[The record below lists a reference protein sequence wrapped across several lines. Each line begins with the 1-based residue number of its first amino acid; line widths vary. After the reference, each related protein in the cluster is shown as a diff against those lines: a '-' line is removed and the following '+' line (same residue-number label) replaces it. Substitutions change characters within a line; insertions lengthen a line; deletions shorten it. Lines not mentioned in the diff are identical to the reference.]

1 MSTQGCGAVLG
12 PDGAGGEGQTVT
24 VADVCPTACVAG
36 ADEPEAGAN
45 KTVTFGFADP
55 SDWFFASTLKEGKR
69 VVRKWL
75 EEPQTG
81 WLRPES
87 MATPEDGDLAV
98 LTTAAFAP
106 FAASFDFVVGQG
118 PAAEC
123 WSTAAFVF
131 GAKSAQDFWTVEFPY
146 QGQQNRA

>member
-1 MSTQGCGAVLG
+1 MLG
-12 PDGAGGEGQTVT
+12 PDGAGLT
-24 VADVCPTACVAG
+24 VADVCPTPCATAR
-36 ADEPEAGAN
+36 APEAGANN

-87 MATPEDGDLAV
+87 MTTPEDGDLAV
-98 LTTAAFAP
+98 LTTAAFAT
-106 FAASFDFVVGQG
+106 FDASFDFVVGQG